1 MPVPD
6 VDPQVLRAAQVGAGW
21 AFERIYRQLS
31 PVVHGYLRAQGA
43 EDPEGTVNDVFLRAF
58 RRIGDFTGA
67 PPAFR
72 SWLFTIAHHLL
83 VDQRRFASRRPR
95 PVALDR
101 VPEGVGGNSEDEAV
115 RHLTMSRLVAQ
126 LELLTVEQR
135 DVLLLRFVADLS
147 IDEIAA
153 AQGRSV
159 GSVKALQ
166 HRAIETVRRRVA
178 EIGEI
183 GEVGEV
189 LPPPE
194 AVSPADAPTFT
205 GA

>member
-1 MPVPD
+1 MPASVPD
-6 VDPQVLRAAQVGAGW
+6 IDPAVLQAAQVGAGW
-21 AFERIYRQLS
+21 AFERIYSQLS

-43 EDPEGTVNDVFLRAF
+43 DDPEGATNDVFLRAF
-58 RRIGDFTGA
+58 RRLGDFVGA

-95 PVALDR
+95 SVSFDR
-101 VPEGVGGNSEDEAV
+101 LPEGVGGNSEDEAV
-115 RHLTMSRLVAQ
+115 RRLSLERLVAQ
-126 LELLTVEQR
+126 LSLLTVEQR

-147 IDEIAA
+147 LEEIAV

-166 HRAIETVRRRVA
+166 HRAIESVRRRLE

-183 GEVGEV
+183 LPEPVSRVGAST
-189 LPPPE
+189 L
-194 AVSPADAPTFT
+194 AGS
-205 GA
+205 

>member
-6 VDPQVLRAAQVGAGW
+6 VDPTVLQAAQLGAGW
-21 AFERIYRQLS
+21 AFERIYQQLS

-43 EDPEGTVNDVFLRAF
+43 DDPEGAVNDVFLRAF
-58 RRIGDFTGA
+58 RRIGDFEGG
-67 PPAFR
+67 PSAFR
-72 SWLFTIAHHLL
+72 SWLFTIAHHLV

-95 PVALDR
+95 QVAFDR
-101 VPEGVGGNSEDEAV
+101 VPEGIGGDSEDEAV
-115 RHLTMSRLVAQ
+115 RRLTLSRLAAQ
-126 LELLTVEQR
+126 LSLLTVEQR

-147 IDEIAA
+147 LEEIAS

-166 HRAIETVRRRVA
+166 HRAVEAVRRRLS
-178 EIGEI
+178 EIGE
-183 GEVGEV
+183 
-189 LPPPE
+189 LDPSE
-194 AVSPADAPTFT
+194 AVSPVAEPTLT

>member
-1 MPVPD
+1 VPVPD
-6 VDPQVLRAAQVGAGW
+6 VDPTVLSAAELGAGW
-21 AFERIYRQLS
+21 AFERIYQQLS

-43 EDPEGTVNDVFLRAF
+43 DDPEGAVNDVFLRAF
-58 RRIGDFTGA
+58 RRVGDFDGG
-67 PPAFR
+67 PSAFR
-72 SWLFTIAHHLL
+72 SWLFTIAHHLV

-95 PVALDR
+95 SVSFDR
-101 VPEGVGGNSEDEAV
+101 LPDGIGGDSEDEAV
-115 RHLTMSRLVAQ
+115 RRLTLARLAAQ

-147 IDEIAA
+147 LEEIAA

-166 HRAIETVRRRVA
+166 HRAVETVRRRLE

-183 GEVGEV
+183 SS
-189 LPPPE
+189 PS
-194 AVSPADAPTFT
+194 AVSPAGQPTLT

>member
-1 MPVPD
+1 VRVPVPD
-6 VDPQVLRAAQVGAGW
+6 VDPTVLRAAQLGAGW
-21 AFERIYRQLS
+21 AFERIYGQLS

-43 EDPEGTVNDVFLRAF
+43 DDPEGAVNDVFLRAF
-58 RRIGDFTGA
+58 RRIGDFTGE

-72 SWLFTIAHHLL
+72 SWLFTIAHHLV
-83 VDQRRFASRRPR
+83 VDQRRFAARRPQQ
-95 PVALDR
+95 VAFDR
-101 VPEGVGGNSEDEAV
+101 VPEVVGGDSEDEAV
-115 RHLTMSRLVAQ
+115 RRLTLERLAAQ
-126 LELLTVEQR
+126 LQLLTVEQR

-147 IDEIAA
+147 LEEIAA

-166 HRAIETVRRRVA
+166 HRAVETVRRRLE

-183 GEVGEV
+183 SS
-189 LPPPE
+189 PS
-194 AVSPADAPTFT
+194 AVSPAGQPTLT

>member
-1 MPVPD
+1 MPTPD
-6 VDPQVLRAAQVGAGW
+6 VDPAVLQAAQLGAGW
-21 AFERIYRQLS
+21 AFERIYAQLS

-43 EDPEGTVNDVFLRAF
+43 EDPEGAVNDVFLRAF
-58 RRIGDFTGA
+58 RGLGSFTGA

-72 SWLFTIAHHLL
+72 AWLFTIAHHLV

-95 PVALDR
+95 QVAFDR
-101 VPEGVGGNSEDEAV
+101 LPEVVGGNSEDDAV
-115 RHLTMSRLVAQ
+115 RRLTLARLAAQ

-147 IDEIAA
+147 LEEIAS

-166 HRAIETVRRRVA
+166 HRAVETVRRRLA
-178 EIGEI
+178 EIGE
-183 GEVGEV
+183 
-189 LPPPE
+189 LASSSTE
-194 AVSPADAPTFT
+194 AVSPVAEPTLA

>member
-1 MPVPD
+1 VAD
-6 VDPQVLRAAQVGAGW
+6 VDPAVLQAAQLGAGW
-21 AFERIYRQLS
+21 AFERIYSQLS

-43 EDPEGTVNDVFLRAF
+43 DDPEGAVNDVFLRAF
-58 RRIGDFTGA
+58 RRMDSFEGA
-67 PPAFR
+67 PSAFR

-95 PVALDR
+95 QISFDSL
-101 VPEGVGGNSEDEAV
+101 PEGVGGDSEDEAI
-115 RHLTMSRLVAQ
+115 RRLTLSRLAAQ
-126 LELLTVEQR
+126 LSLLTVEQR

-147 IDEIAA
+147 LEEIAS

-166 HRAIETVRRRVA
+166 HRAIETVRRRLE

-183 GEVGEV
+183 SSS
-189 LPPPE
+189 E
-194 AVSPADAPTFT
+194 AVSPA
-205 GA
+205 GAATLAGA

>member
-1 MPVPD
+1 MPVAD
-6 VDPQVLRAAQVGAGW
+6 VDPRVLRAAQLGAGW
-21 AFERIYRQLS
+21 AFERIYAQLS

-43 EDPEGTVNDVFLRAF
+43 EDPEGAVNDVFLRAF
-58 RRIGDFTGA
+58 RRVADFEGE

-95 PVALDR
+95 QVVLER
-101 VPEGVGGNSEDEAV
+101 VPEAVGGDSEEEAV
-115 RHLTMSRLVAQ
+115 RRLTLERLAAQ

-147 IDEIAA
+147 LEDIAA

-166 HRAIETVRRRVA
+166 HRAIETVRRRLA

-183 GEVGEV
+183 AS
-189 LPPPE
+189 PAP
-194 AVSPADAPTFT
+194 VSPEPAPTLA
-205 GA
+205 GS

>member
-6 VDPQVLRAAQVGAGW
+6 VDPTVLQAAQLGAGW
-21 AFERIYRQLS
+21 AFERIYQQLS
-31 PVVHGYLRAQGA
+31 PPIHGYLRAQGA
-43 EDPEGTVNDVFLRAF
+43 DDPEGAVNDVFLRAF
-58 RRIGDFTGA
+58 RRLGDFTGA

-72 SWLFTIAHHLL
+72 SWLFTIAHHLV
-83 VDQRRFASRRPR
+83 VDQRRFASRRPTS
-95 PVALDR
+95 VSFDR
-101 VPEGVGGNSEDEAV
+101 LPEGIGGDAEDEAV
-115 RHLTMSRLVAQ
+115 RRLTLARLSAQ

-147 IDEIAA
+147 LEEIAS

-166 HRAIETVRRRVA
+166 HRAIETVRRRLA
-178 EIGEI
+178 DLGEI
-183 GEVGEV
+183 DV
-189 LPPPE
+189 PMP
-194 AVSPADAPTFT
+194 VSPVVEPTLT

>member
-1 MPVPD
+1 VPD
-6 VDPQVLRAAQVGAGW
+6 IDPAVLQAAQVGAGW
-21 AFERIYRQLS
+21 AFERIYSQLS

-43 EDPEGTVNDVFLRAF
+43 DDPEGATNDVFLRAF
-58 RRIGDFTGA
+58 RRLGDFVGA

-72 SWLFTIAHHLL
+72 SWLFTIAHHLV

-95 PVALDR
+95 SVSIDR
-101 VPEGVGGNSEDEAV
+101 LPEGIGGDSEDEAV
-115 RHLTMSRLVAQ
+115 RRLSLERLVAQ
-126 LELLTVEQR
+126 LSLLTVEQR

-147 IDEIAA
+147 LEEIAV

-166 HRAIETVRRRVA
+166 HRAIESVRRRLE

-183 GEVGEV
+183 LPEPVSRVG
-189 LPPPE
+189 
-194 AVSPADAPTFT
+194 VSTLT
-205 GA
+205 GS